1 MVRFRV
7 LGPLEIDTI
16 EGGPL
21 RLTAPKPR
29 TLLALLL
36 LHANEPVSP
45 TVLTGALW
53 PLKPPRTAATALRT
67 HIWALRGSLGVTG
80 LLAGPNG
87 YRIEVAESDLD
98 LLVFDALARD
108 GRQAAARG
116 DLPAAAESWRR
127 ALALWRGHPFD
138 GIELGASAELALTD
152 LAERRFSVLEDWA
165 AAQLTLGRHA
175 DALPV
180 LAAAGAE
187 QPLRERLHELTMLA
201 LYRGGR
207 QAEALGA
214 FRRLRERLVIE
225 LGIEPGP
232 PIQRLHRQILSG
244 DPALDTP
251 RDPVP
256 RQLPPDAADF
266 TGRHRELADARA
278 RLAAGSPLRPA
289 PVVAI
294 AGPGGVGKSALA
306 VRVAHRLAHHF
317 PDGQLYADLQG
328 ATAGLRPLAPLDV
341 LGRFLRALGARETD
355 ATSEAEASAAFRA
368 AIAHRRLLVVLD
380 NAHDATQVRPL
391 LPAGPHTATLVTSRR
406 VLSTLDGAAHVHLDV
421 LPESEAVRLL
431 GRLAGADR
439 VAADPDATRLL
450 ARRCG
455 HLPLALRIAGA
466 RLAARPRW
474 PLRALADRLA
484 DTRRRLDELQV
495 AELGVRSSFQV
506 SHELLRESADPDERA
521 AAAALPLLS
530 LPDGPDLG
538 VPAAAALLDRPDAER
553 LLDRLADCHLLES
566 PAPGRYRQ
574 HDLVRLFGRAL
585 PLDTRL
591 VEPAAAALG
600 RLSAW
605 YAATAWQAF
614 RLLRPADPRPES
626 AGRWAVGGSSFPT
639 VAEALEWLEAERPN
653 LVAAVRQ
660 VAASPGLAGGAAT
673 SLARALFGFFH
684 VRGYLNDWVDVNE
697 AARAIAQRA
706 GDRTA
711 EAHACRDLGAAHEV
725 RGEYTEAL
733 ACLRAGLDGY
743 ASVGDL
749 AGQAA
754 CLNSIG
760 LVYDSLGQLTDAAE
774 YLERSLTIS
783 RQLDD
788 RHSQAISLNNLG
800 EVYGRMGVYERASA
814 GLREALAIFQTN
826 GNRRNAAASLAN
838 LGGVYERQGALTS
851 ALTCY
856 EGSLAEL
863 RALEGPLGQSDVLTY
878 IGRVHRRQ
886 HRHEQALVHL
896 REALEI
902 GDRLG
907 ERRNVAATLYELGL
921 TERERGAGEPAREY
935 WRRALAIFEDLGLPE
950 AAEVKTLLN
959 GL

>member
-16 EGGPL
+16 DGRPL
-21 RLTAPKPR
+21 RLTAAKPR

-45 TVLTGALW
+45 TVLTDALW

-67 HIWALRGSLGVTG
+67 HIWALRGSLGITG
-80 LLAGPNG
+80 LTAGPNG
-87 YRIEVAESDLD
+87 YRIEIAEDDLD
-98 LLVFDALARD
+98 LLVFDALTRA
-108 GRQAAARG
+108 GRRAAARG

-127 ALALWRGHPFD
+127 ALALWRGRPFD
-138 GIELGASAELALTD
+138 GIELGASADSVLTD
-152 LAERRFSVLEDWA
+152 LAERRFAVLEDWA
-165 AAQLTLGRHA
+165 TAQLTLGRHA
-175 DALPV
+175 DALSA

-187 QPLRERLHELTMLA
+187 QPLRERLHELSMLA
-201 LYRGGR
+201 LYRSGR
-207 QAEALGA
+207 QAEALAA
-214 FRRLRERLVIE
+214 FRRLRERLVVE

-232 PIQRLHRQILSG
+232 PIQRLHRQILSA
-244 DPALDTP
+244 DPTLDAP
-251 RDPVP
+251 PGPVP
-256 RQLPPDAADF
+256 RQLPPDVADF

-278 RLAAGSPLRPA
+278 RLAGSPLRPA

-306 VRVAHRLAHHF
+306 VRVAHRLAHRF

-341 LGRFLRALGARETD
+341 LGRFLRALGVRETD

-368 AIAHRRLLVVLD
+368 AVAHRRLLVVLD

-391 LPAGPHTATLVTSRR
+391 LPAGPHAATVVTSRR
-406 VLSTLDGAAHVHLDV
+406 VLSTLDGVALVHLDV
-421 LPESEAVRLL
+421 LPEPEAVRLL
-431 GRLAGADR
+431 ARLAGADR
-439 VAADPDATRLL
+439 VAADPGATRLL

-474 PLRALADRLA
+474 PVRALADRLA
-484 DTRRRLDELQV
+484 DARRRLDELQV

-506 SHELLRESADPDERA
+506 SHELLRESTDPGERA

-530 LPDGPDLG
+530 MPDGPDLG
-538 VPAAAALLDRPDAER
+538 VPAAAALLDRPDAE
-553 LLDRLADCHLLES
+553 LLLERLADCHLLEC

-574 HDLVRLFGRAL
+574 HDLVRLFGRDL
-585 PLDTRL
+585 PLDGGD
-591 VEPAAAALG
+591 AAFG
-600 RLSAW
+600 RLLAW

-614 RLLRPADPRPES
+614 RLLRPADPRPDS
-626 AGRWAVGGSSFPT
+626 AGLLAAPGSTFAN
-639 VAEALEWLEAERPN
+639 VAEALEWLETERPN

-660 VAASPGLAGGAAT
+660 AAATSRVDGGAAT

-684 VRGYLNDWVDVNE
+684 VRGYLNDWLGVNQ
-697 AARAIAQRA
+697 AARAIAQRS

-711 EAHACRDLGAAHEV
+711 EAHACRDLGAAHEM
-725 RGEYTEAL
+725 RGEYAEAL
-733 ACLRAGLDGY
+733 SCLRAGLDGY
-743 ASVGDL
+743 RSVGNL

-754 CLNSIG
+754 CLNSVG
-760 LVYDSLGQLTDAAE
+760 LVHDSLGQLTEATE
-774 YLERSLTIS
+774 YLERSLAIS

-800 EVYGRMGVYERASA
+800 EVYGRLGSYERAVA
-814 GLREALAIFQTN
+814 GLQEALAIFQAN

-838 LGGVYERQGALTS
+838 LGGVYEQQGALDA
-851 ALTCY
+851 ALRYY
-856 EGSLAEL
+856 EESLAEL
-863 RALEGPLGQSDVLTY
+863 RSLGTLSVTDVLTY
-878 IGRVHRRQ
+878 VGRVHRKQGRSD
-886 HRHEQALVHL
+886 QALACL

-902 GDRLG
+902 GERSG
-907 ERRNVAATLYELGL
+907 ERRSVAATLYELGL
-921 TERERGAGEPAREY
+921 TERERGAVEPAREY
-935 WRRALAIFEDLGLPE
+935 WRRALAIFEELGLPE
-950 AAEVKTLLN
+950 ATEVASVLK

>member
-16 EGGPL
+16 DGRPL

-45 TVLTGALW
+45 TVLTDALW

-67 HIWALRGSLGVTG
+67 HIWALRGSLGITG
-80 LLAGPNG
+80 LTAGPNG
-87 YRIEVAESDLD
+87 YRIEVADDDLD
-98 LLVFDALARD
+98 LLVFDAFTRE
-108 GRQAAARG
+108 GRRAAARG
-116 DLPAAAESWRR
+116 DLPSAAESWRR
-127 ALALWRGHPFD
+127 ALALWRGRPFD
-138 GIELGASAELALTD
+138 GIELGASADSALTD
-152 LAERRFSVLEDWA
+152 LAERRLAVLEDWA
-165 AAQLTLGRHA
+165 TAQLALGRHA

-180 LAAAGAE
+180 VATAGAE

-207 QAEALGA
+207 QAEALAA
-214 FRRLRERLVIE
+214 FRRLRERLVVE

-232 PIQRLHRQILSG
+232 PLQRLHRQILSA
-244 DPALDTP
+244 DPALDATP
-251 RDPVP
+251 GPVP

-266 TGRHRELADARA
+266 TGRQRELSDARA
-278 RLAAGSPLRPA
+278 RLTGSPLRPA

-294 AGPGGVGKSALA
+294 AGAGGVGKSALA
-306 VRVAHRLAHHF
+306 VRVAHRLAHRF

-341 LGRFLRALGARETD
+341 LGRFLRALGVRDTD

-368 AIAHRRLLVVLD
+368 AVAHRRLLLVLD

-391 LPAGPHTATLVTSRR
+391 LPAGPHAATLVTSRR
-406 VLSTLDGAAHVHLDV
+406 VLSTLDGVAHLHLDV
-421 LPESEAVRLL
+421 LPEPEAVRLL

-450 ARRCG
+450 VRRCG

-484 DTRRRLDELQV
+484 DARRRLDELQV

-506 SHELLRESADPDERA
+506 SHELLRESTEPDERA
-521 AAAALPLLS
+521 ASAALPLLS

-553 LLDRLADCHLLES
+553 LLDRLADCHLLEC

-585 PLDTRL
+585 PADG
-591 VEPAAAALG
+591 ADAALG
-600 RLSAW
+600 RLLGW
-605 YAATAWQAF
+605 YANTAWQAF
-614 RLLRPADPRPES
+614 RFLRPADPRPNS
-626 AGRWAVGGSSFPT
+626 AGRWAAPGSTFAT
-639 VAEALEWLEAERPN
+639 AAEAVEWLETERLN

-660 VAASPGLAGGAAT
+660 VAASPDLEGDAAT

-684 VRGYLNDWVDVNE
+684 VRGYLNDWVDVNQ

-706 GDRTA
+706 GDRIA
-711 EAHACRDLGAAHEV
+711 EAHACRDLGAAHEM
-725 RGEYTEAL
+725 RGEYAEAL
-733 ACLRAGLDGY
+733 ACLRAGLDRY
-743 ASVGDL
+743 TSVGDL

-754 CLNSIG
+754 CLNSVG
-760 LVYDSLGQLTDAAE
+760 LVYDSLGQLANAAE
-774 YLERSLTIS
+774 YLERSLAIS

-788 RHSQAISLNNLG
+788 RHSQAISLSNLG
-800 EVYGRMGVYERASA
+800 EVYGRLGSHERAVA

-838 LGGVYERQGALTS
+838 LGGVYEQQGALDA
-851 ALTCY
+851 ALACY
-856 EGSLAEL
+856 EESLAEL
-863 RALEGPLGQSDVLTY
+863 RALGMLSLPEVLTFA
-878 IGRVHRRQ
+878 GRVHRKQ
-886 HRHEQALVHL
+886 GRHEQALACL

-902 GDRLG
+902 AERLG
-907 ERRNVAATLYELGL
+907 ERRSAAAALYELGL
-921 TERERGAGEPAREY
+921 TERDRGAVEPAHEY
-935 WRRALAIFEDLGLPE
+935 WRQALAIFEELGLPE
-950 AAEVKTLLN
+950 AAEVTTLLQP
-959 GL
+959 